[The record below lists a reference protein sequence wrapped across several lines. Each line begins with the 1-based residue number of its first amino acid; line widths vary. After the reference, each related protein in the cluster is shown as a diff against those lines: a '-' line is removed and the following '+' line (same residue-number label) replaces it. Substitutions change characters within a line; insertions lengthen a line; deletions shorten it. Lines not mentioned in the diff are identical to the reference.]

1 MEEVAKLA
9 KELIA
14 IPSVSGDEA
23 EILKFCADWFRGT
36 EFDDVFTDD
45 MFTAGVV
52 RAASGTAS
60 RALIL
65 CGHVD
70 TVAPGD
76 ESAWSRNP
84 WQAYVRDGRL
94 YGLGSGDMKMGVAL
108 QMIVAKEYINARRD
122 NLDVWCVVVAN
133 EEVDGAGSAA
143 FTNFFAQQTNYEE
156 VSCLIA

>member
-1 MEEVAKLA
+1 MEEVTKLA
-9 KELIA
+9 KELID
-14 IPSVSGDEA
+14 IPSVSGGEA
-23 EILKFCADWFRGT
+23 EILKFCADWFRGA

-52 RAASGTAS
+52 RAANGAAS

-84 WQAYVRDGRL
+84 WQASVRDGRL

-108 QMIVAKEYINARRD
+108 QMIVAKEYINTRRD
-122 NLDVWCVVVAN
+122 NLDVWCVVVEIAEKIKA
-133 EEVDGAGSAA
+133 EEEKIGRAHV
-143 FTNFFAQQTNYEE
+143 
-156 VSCLIA
+156 